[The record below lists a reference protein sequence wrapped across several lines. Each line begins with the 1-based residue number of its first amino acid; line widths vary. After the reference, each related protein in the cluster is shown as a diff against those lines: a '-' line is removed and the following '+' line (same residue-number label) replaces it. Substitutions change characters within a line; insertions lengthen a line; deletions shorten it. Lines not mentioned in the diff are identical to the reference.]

1 MTQTEYTDWYSENH
15 IKNGEPQTRID
26 ELIYKLHTENKM
38 KVMMEESIKQ
48 RDSLIKEEIRK
59 RTL

>member
-1 MTQTEYTDWYSENH
+1 
-15 IKNGEPQTRID
+15 
-26 ELIYKLHTENKM
+26 M